1 MGQSR
6 EGRGSFV
13 ESQNSPSTKFLF
25 FFTYL
30 LLCSTRPA
38 LLLLFCGGKIS
49 IKTLWIKINLNFR
62 QKYRAVINIRS
73 REVGFKLGESRRDE
87 RRDKVKTDKLAAGD
101 WVVGTQAHRVQPD
114 HPEKPLLA
122 HFQEATPR
130 SSVFFAPFVICW
142 DESKV
147 ALPSSPARRHHLI
160 GREVINTPKG
170 EVSRKGADGI
180 N

>member
-6 EGRGSFV
+6 GGGGSFV

-30 LLCSTRPA
+30 LLCARRPA
-38 LLLLFCGGKIS
+38 PLLLFCGGKIN

-73 REVGFKLGESRRDE
+73 RKVGFKLGESRRDE
-87 RRDKVKTDKLAAGD
+87 RRDKVKTDKPAAGD
-101 WVVGTQAHRVQPD
+101 WVVGTQAHHVQPD

-122 HFQEATPR
+122 HFQEATPVHPSFLLPLLFAGTNQR
-130 SSVFFAPFVICW
+130 SRGP
-142 DESKV
+142 
-147 ALPSSPARRHHLI
+147 PPPR
-160 GREVINTPKG
+160 
-170 EVSRKGADGI
+170 DGI
-180 N
+180 ISQAERL